1 MGEQTDVIVGI
12 DVVTS
17 GSKLSDYLYALA
29 VLKGTEL
36 VVHENV
42 SLSRLIRFLWELRP
56 KLIALDNIM
65 ELGGNK
71 RNLIKVLKL
80 LPPESRI
87 VQVTLNDN
95 ELVDLRRLAIS
106 AGLQLEQGK
115 LSPQKT
121 AEILAILC
129 SKGFGTT
136 LKLFEDKVK
145 VVISRG
151 RVPGSGGSSSDRFKR
166 SLRTSVSSL
175 AKKFKEELDRRG
187 LDYDLTF
194 RKSEG
199 GIDSALFTIY
209 APRHELSGIL
219 RSMRG
224 YDVNIK
230 VKPVIRKKLISTIF
244 NLPLN
249 RYLIVGVDPGIET
262 GLTVIDLDLKPLV
275 VTSGKN
281 FDREEI
287 IQTILKYGTPV
298 LVATD
303 KNPPPEMVEKIAAN
317 LNTTLYYPPKSLSSS
332 EKDALVYEYLST
344 HGLNLRT
351 THERDS
357 LASCIKAY
365 KEFEEKFRQLTAK
378 LNEIGLPVSKL
389 QRFKAEIIKGRSI
402 ADVIEEVISNYISK
416 ESTHNKDSIVRVI
429 KQLANEEISKKDRE
443 LLNQLERISKERD
456 ILRGRIKELERRLS
470 ELETELTI
478 RNMEFDVEVAKDR
491 EVSELK
497 HRLRKLGDYAKKLE
511 EQMLNAAR
519 LLDRYRDLFQSIF
532 DGKYMLVRYLRRLT
546 IDELTKLT
554 EELGRTLREGDV
566 IFVREFHEPVEEVLK
581 KLSDL
586 KLKVVTPKFAD
597 IPSYITDKF
606 DLVIYRCE
614 DFIEISDGLVA
625 LPTSVIS
632 ELSRLEKEIRERIK
646 RRLEIDPDK
655 LLNLIME
662 YRNERIAEADEN

>member
-29 VLKGTEL
+29 ILKGTEL

-546 IDELTKLT
+546 IDELTKIT